1 MLTLLNTGSAPPEA
15 LERGLAAAAA
25 SLAASGIDPALAWRH
40 VDAMAHGAAFN
51 REAVAAW
58 YEAEQDAVLAA
69 YGRWRLAPL
78 DVALEWR
85 PGESQ

>member
-1 MLTLLNTGSAPPEA
+1 MLTLLNPGTAPPEA

-40 VDAMAHGAAFN
+40 VEAMSHGAAFS
-51 REAVAAW
+51 REEVAAW

-69 YGRWRLAPL
+69 YGRWRHAPL
-78 DVALEWR
+78 GVALEWQ
-85 PGESQ
+85 PGEAL

>member
-25 SLAASGIDPALAWRH
+25 SLAASGIDPAAAWRH
-40 VDAMAHGAAFN
+40 VDAMSHGAAFS

-78 DVALEWR
+78 GVALEWQPEAPR
-85 PGESQ
+85 